1 MTAPL
6 PAAPRLTDRK
16 RDAIIQAAIAE
27 FRENGFNGTS
37 MDRVAA
43 VADVSKRTV
52 YNHFP
57 SKEELFE
64 AILMRMWERSQA
76 PDELAYTPDRPLRDQ
91 LLELLTQKMRLL
103 NDASFIDLSR
113 AAMADLMHSP
123 ERARAITAKL
133 TAKEEGLSRWL
144 RAAQQNGCLRPAMEV
159 PYAAQQSTVKDVADA
174 LAGKIL
180 IDVTV
185 PLVPPKVSRVQLPD
199 GGSAVE
205 AVQKMLGEG
214 VRVVSAFQNISAHHL
229 TKLDEEIECDVLV
242 CADDSEAADQVVAL
256 AQEIGLRAWNAGP
269 LCNSV
274 VAEGLTSVL
283 IALNRRYKVPGS
295 GIRITGV

>member
-1 MTAPL
+1 MQNEAL
-6 PAAPRLTDRK
+6 AS
-16 RDAIIQAAIAE
+16 IAVL
-27 FRENGFNGTS
+27 GGTGKEGGGLALRWAHKGH
-37 MDRVAA
+37 RV
-43 VADVSKRTV
+43 VIGSRTV
-52 YNHFP
+52 
-57 SKEELFE
+57 
-64 AILMRMWERSQA
+64 
-76 PDELAYTPDRPLRDQ
+76 
-91 LLELLTQKMRLL
+91 
-103 NDASFIDLSR
+103 
-113 AAMADLMHSP
+113 
-123 ERARAITAKL
+123 ERAQEAAARMNGLLGDGAITGA
-133 TAKEEGLSRWL
+133 ANPEA
-144 RAAQQNGCLRPAMEV
+144 AAQADIVVLAV
-159 PYAAQQSTVKDVADA
+159 PYAAQQATVKDVEPA

-185 PLVPPKVSRVQLPD
+185 PLVPPKVSRVQLPE

-229 TKLDEEIECDVLV
+229 TKLDEEVECDVLV
-242 CADDSEAADQVVAL
+242 CADDSEAADMVVAL

-283 IALNRRYKVPGS
+283 IALNRKYKVPGS